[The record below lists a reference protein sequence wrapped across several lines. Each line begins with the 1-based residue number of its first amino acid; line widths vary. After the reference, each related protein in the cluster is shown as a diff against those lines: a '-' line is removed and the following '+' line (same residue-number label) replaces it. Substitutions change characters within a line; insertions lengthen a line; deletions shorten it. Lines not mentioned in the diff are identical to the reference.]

1 MANKNDERIPLE
13 LISHADEVGRTCL
26 NSCKDCINNP
36 LASYSIDQSE
46 QSLAPN
52 GLRVNITCA
61 KANQY
66 HVDVFKKAQTFQ
78 YVLSDLLRA
87 ESLDKL
93 HAAIDRH
100 VKSVHLCYRASE
112 EE

>member
-1 MANKNDERIPLE
+1 MPNENDQHISVE
-13 LISHADEVGRTCL
+13 LITHADEVGRTCL

-36 LASYSIDQSE
+36 LASYSIIEAEPSI
-46 QSLAPN
+46 SPN

-61 KANQY
+61 DANQY
-66 HVDVFKKAQTFQ
+66 HVDVFKKARCYQ

-93 HAAIDRH
+93 QSAIDTH
-100 VKSVHLCYRASE
+100 VRSVHLCYRSAE
-112 EE
+112 DD